1 LSFPL
6 LHLTFLLFSH
16 AIHAM
21 MRLGVRPVGGEIGDN
36 GVDFTFNP
44 VNLDL
49 NTVKPDFKTV
59 NFLTQHLVAFDDN
72 IQLVLKILGHY
83 PHIMLEHFFD
93 LFEIISIHNISLRI
107 TTTKAFPSVQ
117 S

>member
-1 LSFPL
+1 
-6 LHLTFLLFSH
+6 
-16 AIHAM
+16 M
-21 MRLGVRPVGGEIGDN
+21 MRLGVRPVGGEIGGN
-36 GVDFTFNP
+36 GVDFAFNP

-49 NTVKPDFKTV
+49 NPVKPDFKTVHPPIKAIHPSVKTV

-93 LFEIISIHNISLRI
+93 LFEIISIHKISLRI
-107 TTTKAFPSVQ
+107 TTTKAAPSVQ